1 MTPMIRLPIEIIAEI
16 IAAVVDGT
24 EFTSEDPDF
33 YPGRD
38 EHHPL
43 AAASLVSRTWSTI
56 CRPHIFRI
64 ISISTRTMDDRLWFL
79 HFEAPHLSEFIHVVH
94 LQCDYDPDTTLAWYP
109 ECLGRLKNLRV
120 LHLDSW
126 MSTLLLEPG
135 PLSAGIS
142 SMLAAPCLRKLALRG
157 CDLSEDASDLRA
169 MLPVTLKELVLEG
182 ISATSDIEGKTTSTP
197 RLEALRSLKLQE
209 IYHPMFRLKNF
220 IECPNLDRLS
230 AHWYSGQPWDLPP
243 WVPSS
248 LSELVLCGMSLS
260 SSVSDCNIPD
270 FGTAIQPSVVEI
282 NQSGDTSYLELF
294 MWIKDCIRN
303 LPFPTSIRTLTLDIE
318 NIKLDCDDH
327 PEDISPSLSEYGM
340 LSHFLLQ
347 LYEEG
352 GLKGIILN
360 ITASVGSSD
369 PKSLCVDEAQ
379 ELAKLKIG
387 FAPLLKE
394 NILDVDFIMSS
405 WAEGGTT
412 WHSSIQRVK
421 HASHS

>member
-1 MTPMIRLPIEIIAEI
+1 
-16 IAAVVDGT
+16 
-24 EFTSEDPDF
+24 
-33 YPGRD
+33 
-38 EHHPL
+38 
-43 AAASLVSRTWSTI
+43 
-56 CRPHIFRI
+56 
-64 ISISTRTMDDRLWFL
+64 
-79 HFEAPHLSEFIHVVH
+79 
-94 LQCDYDPDTTLAWYP
+94 
-109 ECLGRLKNLRV
+109 
-120 LHLDSW
+120 
-126 MSTLLLEPG
+126 
-135 PLSAGIS
+135 
-142 SMLAAPCLRKLALRG
+142 
-157 CDLSEDASDLRA
+157 
-169 MLPVTLKELVLEG
+169 
-182 ISATSDIEGKTTSTP
+182 
-197 RLEALRSLKLQE
+197 
-209 IYHPMFRLKNF
+209 
-220 IECPNLDRLS
+220 
-230 AHWYSGQPWDLPP
+230 
-243 WVPSS
+243 
-248 LSELVLCGMSLS
+248 
-260 SSVSDCNIPD
+260 
-270 FGTAIQPSVVEI
+270 
-282 NQSGDTSYLELF
+282 